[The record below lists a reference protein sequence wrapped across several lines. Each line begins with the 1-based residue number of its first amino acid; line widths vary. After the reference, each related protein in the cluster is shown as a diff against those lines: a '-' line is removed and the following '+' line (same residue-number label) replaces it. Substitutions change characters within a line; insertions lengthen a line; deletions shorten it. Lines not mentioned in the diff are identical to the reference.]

1 MAGKSVNKP
10 LMIYYGP
17 QHPGAPG
24 NVAYKLWLDGER
36 VVDAE
41 LVPGFLLRGFEKMM
55 ENRTWEMNIVIG
67 YRFCVEEP
75 DSLELGYAEAIDRL
89 LKYEIPE
96 KAKWV
101 RMIQHEFGRAASHL
115 FWANYMSGSVG
126 LRTTGFW
133 SITAREE
140 ILKWFYKVVGHR
152 IYHSYSV
159 PGGIRWD
166 VPKDFK
172 EFTIKTTNR
181 VEELVNDI
189 ESALLKN
196 FVFKAR
202 TKGVG
207 VIRGDDALKLGIT
220 GPALRAAGVAYDIRK
235 AVPYENYDKVDF
247 IIPTG
252 ENGDSYDRAVV
263 RFKEIHQSMKIIRQ
277 AVEEVRPGDPWRIK
291 LPLTVPPGVG
301 IARVESARGEYMIHV
316 VSQGGRKPYR
326 VRLRSVSMPLMTT
339 AIKHVVENEEVT
351 IADFPVILGSL
362 DPCAPDIDR

>member
-1 MAGKSVNKP
+1 MADESLSKP
-10 LMIYYGP
+10 LMLYYGP

-41 LVPGFLLRGFEKMM
+41 LVPGFLLRGFEAMM

-67 YRFCVEEP
+67 YRFCVEDP
-75 DSLELGYAEAIDRL
+75 DSLELGYAEAVDRL
-89 LKYEIPE
+89 LKYDIPE

-101 RMIQHEFGRAASHL
+101 RMIQHEFGRIASHL
-115 FWANYMSGSVG
+115 FWANHMSGSVG

-133 SITAREE
+133 SIAAREE
-140 ILKWFYKVVGHR
+140 VLKWFYKVVGHR
-152 IYHSYSV
+152 IYHSFSV

-172 EFTIKTTNR
+172 EFTLKTADR
-181 VEELVNDI
+181 VERLVKDI
-189 ESALLKN
+189 ESALLQN
-196 FVFKAR
+196 SVFKAR
-202 TKGVG
+202 TKGIG
-207 VIRGDDALKLGIT
+207 VIKGDEAIRLGIT
-220 GPALRAAGVAYDIRK
+220 GPSLRAAGVPYDIRK
-235 AVPYENYDKVDF
+235 AVPYENYGKVSF
-247 IIPTG
+247 EIPTG

-263 RFKEIHQSMKIIRQ
+263 RFKEIYQSLRIIRQ
-277 AVEEVRPGDPWRIK
+277 AVEEVRLGDPWRIK

-301 IARVESARGEYMIHV
+301 IARVEAARGEYMIHV
-316 VSQGGRKPYR
+316 VSKGGRKPYR

-339 AIKHVVENEEVT
+339 AIKYIVKNEEVT